1 MYFAD
6 ADFAGSL
13 RDSKSTSG
21 GYLMLLG
28 PQTFVPLAW
37 LCKKQGAVSH
47 STTEAETISLDAGLR
62 LEALPLLLLWDI
74 VIDTFSSEKEKQML
88 RIKSAGGVVSGN
100 GGLAQECK
108 NAMAKAGGIAPLLP
122 SVGARAPTVFP
133 NDVLIFTAENAD
145 WMPPSMP
152 ELLGL
157 ARLIIGEDNDAVLK
171 IMIKGRNP
179 TFRHIP
185 RTQSWT
191 PILCMK

>member
-1 MYFAD
+1 MIVGNHPKDCVIMYFAD

-74 VIDTFSSEKEKQML
+74 VIDTFTTEKEKNML
-88 RIKSAGGVVSGN
+88 KI
-100 GGLAQECK
+100 K
-108 NAMAKAGGIAPLLP
+108 NAG
-122 SVGARAPTVFP
+122 
-133 NDVLIFTAENAD
+133 VL
-145 WMPPSMP
+145 
-152 ELLGL
+152 
-157 ARLIIGEDNDAVLK
+157 
-171 IMIKGRNP
+171 
-179 TFRHIP
+179 
-185 RTQSWT
+185 
-191 PILCMK
+191 